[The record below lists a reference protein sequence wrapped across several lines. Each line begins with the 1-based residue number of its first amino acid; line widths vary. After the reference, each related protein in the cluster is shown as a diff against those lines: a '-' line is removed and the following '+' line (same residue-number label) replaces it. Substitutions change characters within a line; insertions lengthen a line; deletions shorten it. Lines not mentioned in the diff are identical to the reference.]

1 MKICL
6 GGLMQVNTTREE
18 ILEYPFLILIHG
30 TIFPKVQD
38 NGDHNAGGY
47 EIPPRCVVHQ
57 ETNVGFH

>member
-1 MKICL
+1 
-6 GGLMQVNTTREE
+6 MQVNTTREE